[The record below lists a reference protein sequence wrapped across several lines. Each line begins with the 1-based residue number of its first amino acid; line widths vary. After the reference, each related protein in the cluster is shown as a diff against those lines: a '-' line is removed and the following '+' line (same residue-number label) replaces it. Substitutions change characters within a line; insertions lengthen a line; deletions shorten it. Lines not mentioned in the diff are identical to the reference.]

1 METIIGTV
9 TTVAG
14 VELTVKKDQHHFR
27 AYDKDGKQH
36 GAAWMDC
43 ENLANELR
51 FKMPEIGP
59 APEIP
64 APPAADNDGGP
75 DKPESSETPTED
87 TPQAESAD
95 AAGPILIG
103 VENYNRSRCGH
114 FNEEVCRMDNTTC
127 DGKCGEHAS
136 RAPGSQDDGYKPN
149 IEG

>member
-14 VELTVKKDQHHFR
+14 VELTVKKDKHHFR

-36 GAAWMDC
+36 GAAWMEC

-51 FKMPEIGP
+51 FPMPGIVPAPTTDTPP
-59 APEIP
+59 APEVP
-64 APPAADNDGGP
+64 GAETKPPAAAEP
-75 DKPESSETPTED
+75 IQAAQSSHD
-87 TPQAESAD
+87 RD
-95 AAGPILIG
+95 
-103 VENYNRSRCGH
+103 RCGH
-114 FNEEVCRMDNTTC
+114 FKEEVCRMDNTAC

-136 RAPGSQDDGYKPN
+136 RATAENTEAADNSEHEDGERPN